1 MNLIILDYRKLIK
14 KEIIITL
21 FGLITTGMMARTIYK
36 MYIEIENQKRKIEEQ
51 ANLFNDMEI
60 KLKKITESV
69 SISVDHD
76 TAEIITNNNHT
87 ILFNTVSMAAVTYL
101 TYILLKKYAPV
112 TWAIKPLIPTSL
124 YTLIQNNTSFLQEKH
139 TAIYEDPTTNLD
151 WLINWINYRYIEI
164 FVKHHMSSEFTP
176 ANISHINFF
185 LNPTKIMTDG
195 EMPLKGI
202 DVVVMKPIT
211 DPEIIEKISNLL

>member
-1 MNLIILDYRKLIK
+1 MNLIIIDYRKLLK

-51 ANLFNDMEI
+51 ANLLDDMEI

-124 YTLIQNNTSFLQEKH
+124 YTLIQNNTSFLQEKQ
-139 TAIYEDPTTNLD
+139 TFICEDPLNKLTLLANV
-151 WLINWINYRYIEI
+151 IKGKYIEL
-164 FVKHHMSSEFTP
+164 FVKYHTSSEYTP
-176 ANISHINFF
+176 VTLFKNKTKFDLNVSTIEKISSADIVD
-185 LNPTKIMTDG
+185 KVI
-195 EMPLKGI
+195 
-202 DVVVMKPIT
+202 KPIT
-211 DPEIIEKISNLL
+211 DPEIIEKISDLL